1 MKRDADEADN
11 MADLLAAI
19 PSAASSLASEK
30 PILPEDHSG
39 ISTHSTSEKSR
50 QLAREF
56 PTQNIRP
63 WQVLTSG
70 AVLLTCAIAVMLFF
84 SQAFDL
90 GDDVIGFLLNE
101 VSGARYLRA
110 SAFTALGNTAAA
122 PRAACACRPPTYF
135 PPADHAARLSASPAS
150 PATVALYG
158 GAFVGILLLYLLDF
172 SYWKGPLG
180 ALLRR
185 LCTGA
190 LLVCLA
196 MAGLLSIDDW
206 PMTPLVIAML
216 LLPFAALFL
225 RTTIFRNNGSSD
237 VSCVIGINFVTAA
250 LIVLVIWLLWLFG
263 AWTTVH
269 NHWFERR
276 EHFAA
281 LARCQ
286 HHEWDSAGVTT
297 VADGTTICLAA
308 FLLWASPLMLFG
320 ICIFLGLFLILLSRT
335 MTHSD
340 ASSTRYAIK
349 FLVFVV
355 GITVF
360 GMYSAITVSPAGI
373 QLTRVAFACYAV
385 ALLATII
392 IAGTTIG
399 WSTLRAKLEEN
410 PYIKR
415 AHNLGSPWIDMVH
428 GLFIVASP
436 LYFMFLVLSFA
447 NQLVRKAAC
456 SCGVCKTLEGEERTQ
471 RLTSIAVKLNRYLGR
486 WQWTQALFWTQ
497 MFCLFVWGYRY
508 FTILCNIVFNRLIV
522 ELSRFHWLATSG
534 LFICI
539 GLVMFLLPVVPG
551 PVVYLTSGVLVV
563 PTMEAQLGGRPAEP
577 PCPDIGGNA
586 TNVTG
591 VAGPVYSEVPFWIG
605 CAWAN
610 LISYMLKLIA
620 HILQQKAIGETLG
633 GYVSIRAMVSPNSQL
648 MKAFNYLL
656 RQRGVTMAKVSI
668 MCGGPD
674 WPTSVI
680 CGFLKLPM
688 CNLLLGLTPMFLM
701 TVPTTLT
708 GAFLNPPTPAYNN
721 VSNFLFLIVL
731 FVQLVFGVGVM
742 HFSNQALHLHA
753 EEIKAIPDDLE
764 VKALEEREA
773 AMAELK
779 LKVTRFQDLP
789 MSMKFVVGGS
799 TVTLVLTTYL
809 LALFPSRLYQ
819 PFQLK
824 SCPRLLGV
832 APYNFIPSMT
842 FLGFLALVG
851 LVLSIFGMY
860 FFSKWAERQV
870 RIAASRACVG
880 AVYRLHASRRLS
892 RRLASGAPC
901 VQVAAK
907 HKAATAAD
915 GKKDIELAGT
925 GAATAPAVLAPAPSS
940 SLLDD
945 AASMAVLNP
954 AVSALLGPAVAN
966 PRASA
971 QSAPAPASDD
981 LSREITSNRQ
991 HTGTVVRHGDAKKN
1005 APAAAVLKPARTTP
1019 SVAYTL

>member
-1 MKRDADEADN
+1 LKRDADEADN

-70 AVLLTCAIAVMLFF
+70 VVLLTCAIAVMLFF

-110 SAFTALGNTAAA
+110 I
-122 PRAACACRPPTYF
+122 
-135 PPADHAARLSASPAS
+135 
-150 PATVALYG
+150 ALYG

-870 RIAASRACVG
+870 
-880 AVYRLHASRRLS
+880 
-892 RRLASGAPC
+892 
-901 VQVAAK
+901 AAK

-991 HTGTVVRHGDAKKN
+991 HTGTV
-1005 APAAAVLKPARTTP
+1005 
-1019 SVAYTL
+1019 